1 MSTSTAS
8 QECQSLSYYPG
19 SSASFQMNLHILLS
33 LCQAEMLLRLKERNK
48 LLGRVAGELVLK
60 EVEGD
65 GMKIK
70 VLIVFGGPTMYI

>member
-1 MSTSTAS
+1 
-8 QECQSLSYYPG
+8 
-19 SSASFQMNLHILLS
+19 
-33 LCQAEMLLRLKERNK
+33 MLLRLKERNK

-70 VLIVFGGPTMYI
+70 VLIVFGGPIMYI

>member
-1 MSTSTAS
+1 
-8 QECQSLSYYPG
+8 
-19 SSASFQMNLHILLS
+19 
-33 LCQAEMLLRLKERNK
+33 MLLRLKERNK

-70 VLIVFGGPTMYI
+70 VLLVFGGPTMYI